1 MKAQMLKIA
10 GVKSEKEFYK
20 KFPDEAS
27 FMKAH
32 GKEFKKAMRENKV
45 DKAQGGTRT
54 LPSGREMSQQLMTD
68 FPLAQTPDINAMMKP
83 VNVPGSA
90 LKSKSAV
97 GGAKGVGATSYIEP
111 ALDIIQ
117 GASMIKGQRQAV
129 RKARQNKELTGVQ
142 AQAAESVPVQP
153 INRQYIRPEDVVYQ
167 PEQMFPS
174 YGVGTNVLAE
184 DGAVIN
190 QIGGNPTEIMNTF
203 APNTIYSDMG
213 YEPLSDSSKVKQFK
227 AGGGLKAALND
238 GNFGQ
243 FMGGG
248 GGDFLQTISGA
259 ITGEPDAGSKI
270 GGGIGQAAGMAI
282 GGPVGAMLGK
292 FAGTLIGDMV
302 DTSEKQIREYNKQSS
317 ENMGRIAASQAGV
330 QFQDMFGLRR
340 GGFVPK
346 AQPGDLT
353 KKNGKC
359 EAEEARN
366 KADRAQSK
374 VDARANAAWDKEVA
388 AAERQAARQSAR
400 EMADYLDEGLTGY
413 GDKIKKKEFEAAYQ
427 AFAAQNPELAK
438 DRLLYTLANK
448 EFNKVKRNPQYFMR
462 NVLGKV
468 DPSVNYDALT
478 LPQLMQTM
486 QKGFGGGQGYYDA
499 WKEGFPSRTF
509 TLPQPVP
516 VQQENGGQTSEYEW
530 ISHTWQPQK
539 IAFFGE
545 HKLTDLL
552 RPPKDADMLR
562 AGGEIRNLRDNF
574 ISDDEKLLTNMAL
587 GGQLE
592 TTWGGYAEPISH
604 NPYMPSTGQ
613 TIMFRGQSHDESDG
627 KGRTGIG
634 VKYGA
639 PDSYTDYAEYG
650 TKADADVE
658 VERNEPAVE
667 LPNGDGENSMVVYG
681 NLKIPNQFL
690 SEIGDPKAKGK
701 KFKTYVKDLA
711 KKEQRQNKII
721 DKSSEKLDNLDPNS
735 PFDMLKFNSLAA
747 NIKGANMKLKQYAD
761 FKTNAAAVQNAIND
775 TAEEMGL
782 NADSLAKG
790 KVMQAKR
797 GANVPKAQ
805 VGRRLTRLEALGY
818 VPKGQAQ
825 DPTTKLFGGVTIQD
839 VEALK
844 RRNPWYDWAGFDPSS
859 DADVRAFQKAY
870 NREAK
875 KLGVKSDIQVDGD
888 LGQQTVSAKALYD
901 EDKLGPLDLGKAY
914 KGFPELKPVVPR
926 LTGPAPNILKTVT
939 PPVKKDNSALINSLL
954 GQAMQYLRPTDIEQ
968 LDPNQL
974 IGEMFALSQNQ
985 VEPVW
990 AQKLQ
995 PRLATPIDISL
1006 QDILNE
1012 NRATLRRQQQLV
1024 GYNPAAQSQFA
1035 AAEYAANQK
1044 VLGEQFRMNQAEKQR
1059 VYEQNRNILNQYDV
1073 ANLGILDK
1081 QYERQAQA
1089 LSKTKATTQAALN
1102 SMASKIAQ
1110 NKLDNR
1116 TLQVYE
1122 NLYNYRYDP
1131 NFRAQN
1137 FQLAQFSIPT
1147 VGSTSTSSS
1156 KTAKSGKKVEERNS
1170 SIVKALK
1177 NI

>member
-1 MKAQMLKIA
+1 
-10 GVKSEKEFYK
+10 
-20 KFPDEAS
+20 
-27 FMKAH
+27 
-32 GKEFKKAMRENKV
+32 
-45 DKAQGGTRT
+45 
-54 LPSGREMSQQLMTD
+54 
-68 FPLAQTPDINAMMKP
+68 
-83 VNVPGSA
+83 
-90 LKSKSAV
+90 
-97 GGAKGVGATSYIEP
+97 
-111 ALDIIQ
+111 
-117 GASMIKGQRQAV
+117 
-129 RKARQNKELTGVQ
+129 
-142 AQAAESVPVQP
+142 
-153 INRQYIRPEDVVYQ
+153 
-167 PEQMFPS
+167 MFPS

-248 GGDFLQTISGA
+248 GGDFLQTIGGA

-282 GGPVGAMLGK
+282 GGPVGGMIGK

-346 AQPGDLT
+346 AQNGNPAPQGVCSVFGVPVMGPGKGSSEVVVPGVRPEEVYNKYYAATT
-353 KKNGKC
+353 KEQKKKLEPIYKTLVSEGKIPSTL
-359 EAEEARN
+359 N
-366 KADRAQSK
+366 F
-374 VDARANAAWDKEVA
+374 
-388 AAERQAARQSAR
+388 
-400 EMADYLDEGLTGY
+400 ADY
-413 GDKIKKKEFEAAYQ
+413 I
-427 AFAAQNPELAK
+427 AAQNEADAINDFFTK
-438 DRLLYTLANK
+438 DYWSEKFFDPANPTVPKADLVSQVPTRVQFYRAMVPNIGRK
-448 EFNKVKRNPQYFMR
+448 EAGRRN
-462 NVLGKV
+462 LE
-468 DPSVNYDALT
+468 ALDI
-478 LPQLMQTM
+478 LNLMPVEER
-486 QKGFGGGQGYYDA
+486 KALIGRGYRA
-499 WKEGFPSRTF
+499 P
-509 TLPQPVP
+509 
-516 VQQENGGQTSEYEW
+516 QQENGGQTSEYEW
-530 ISHTWQPQK
+530 VSHTWQPQK

-574 ISDDEKLLTNMAL
+574 ISEDEKLLTNMAL

-613 TIMFRGQSHDESDG
+613 TVMFRGQSHDESDG

-650 TKADADVE
+650 TKTDADVE

-939 PPVKKDNSALINSLL
+939 PPVKKNDTALINSLL

-1012 NRATLRRQQQLV
+1012 NRATLRRQQQMV
-1024 GYNPAAQSQFA
+1024 GYNPAAQSAFA
-1035 AAEYAANQK
+1035 AQEYGANQR
-1044 VLGEQFRMNQAEKQR
+1044 VLGEQFRLNQAEKQR
-1059 VYEQNRNILNQYDV
+1059 VYEQNRNLLNQYDLT
-1073 ANLGILDK
+1073 NLGILDK
-1081 QYERQAQA
+1081 QYERQAKA
-1089 LSKTKATTQAALN
+1089 ESITDATKLAALN